1 MPLMRLFIKED
12 EPVGNRNL
20 DDILASIPDIE
31 GDAESYD
38 GYYENIGATI
48 THFDGVTTVEEVYA
62 KWGMTENKI
71 YDVIPYIDS
80 LPKTLDS
87 VTKKTTLLS
96 LLQNAA
102 KLSLDELVDNADSC
116 IEVLQSEREA
126 VVLASSASIQGME
139 KIIEMKREEIE
150 ELRVDIVNKRTKCES
165 QLAIFDEESN
175 KLKLIKG
182 HIT

>member
-1 MPLMRLFIKED
+1 MPLMRLFIKDD

-20 DDILASIPDIE
+20 DDILASIPDIDGDTE
-31 GDAESYD
+31 GYD
-38 GYYENIGATI
+38 GYENTGAAI
-48 THFDGVTTVEEVYA
+48 SYFDGATTVEEVYA
-62 KWGMTENKI
+62 KWGMSENKI
-71 YDVIPYIDS
+71 YEVIPYIDS

-102 KLSLDELVDNADSC
+102 KLRLEDLIDNADSC
-116 IEVLQSEREA
+116 IDVLQSEREA
-126 VVLASSASIQGME
+126 VVLASSASIQEME
-139 KIIEMKREEIE
+139 KIIELKREEIE
-150 ELRVDIVNKRTKCES
+150 ELRVDIINKRTKCES

-175 KLKLIKG
+175 KLKIIKG